1 MSKEFQIQ
9 MVSLNPNMIDQISNE
24 ITVLT
29 KKVNNLTQSHGYNV
43 DTAKRGGVISSSLG
57 NPLFLGNN

>member
-9 MVSLNPNMIDQISNE
+9 MVSLNRNMIDQISNE

-43 DTAKRGGVISSSLG
+43 DTAKRGGGHFFIPRESTISRE
-57 NPLFLGNN
+57 

>member
-9 MVSLNPNMIDQISNE
+9 MVSLNWNMIDQISNE

-29 KKVNNLTQSHGYNV
+29 KKVNDLTQSHGYNV
-43 DTAKRGGVISSSLG
+43 DAAKRGGNFFIPRESTI
-57 NPLFLGNN
+57 PME